1 MYQVWVPTYYTY
13 LLGIS
18 CRRKKREIFSSHLL
32 TEFLTDKMVF
42 YTGAHKRWDGWLI
55 VIIVVVVIHVK
66 GSKEDPSTKGRS

>member
-1 MYQVWVPTYYTY
+1 MYYVPTTLIY
-13 LLGIS
+13 LEYLPDVKG
-18 CRRKKREIFSSHLL
+18 EIFFSHLL
-32 TEFLTDKMVF
+32 TEFLTDKMEF